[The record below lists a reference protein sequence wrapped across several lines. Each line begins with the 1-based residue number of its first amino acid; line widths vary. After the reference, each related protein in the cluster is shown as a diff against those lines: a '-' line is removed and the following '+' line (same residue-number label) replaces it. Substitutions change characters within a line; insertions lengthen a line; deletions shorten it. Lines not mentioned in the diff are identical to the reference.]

1 MKKKIL
7 KWTTLTS
14 ATLALLSY
22 APTVSAQMF
31 QNGNTDCQQI
41 LVLTDNGG
49 SNSVACQNINGAAD
63 FNGDAYPDCALLTS
77 TTTDS
82 APTDVFSVLMNLA
95 TASTGCSSQF
105 DAADNYTA
113 DGLEGLVIGSP
124 LGSIVAGPILSS
136 SAFDD
141 AAAPSLDPAV
151 GLGDTVYATLP
162 SVASGGF
169 GAVNP
174 IATSNANYNTG
185 NVLSPDVAFSNDT
198 TDKNAALIDCNN
210 DGFLDAA
217 VVVRDN
223 SALDVFKVN
232 LLINNAGTG
241 LQDAASFA
249 DTQILANPLATDIA
263 ALAVGDFNNDNND
276 DVVVVASSTAL
287 VPSASVVEV
296 CTNDGSC
303 GFTCQTTTQ
312 INLNTLHS
320 GSDPLPTSIV
330 AGDFNGDGNYDVAVN
345 TPGLATASEGVDFL
359 FGNGAT
365 VPAFPT
371 NLVVA
376 YIGGTTGEP
385 SRLTTGCYDN
395 DNTTDVSMS
404 YSAGAGSNVGVFTN
418 ITNTDLNTDVLNF
431 NPTNILDP
439 IILPTGI
446 DSADFDRLGGD
457 DIITLALNPDGK
469 VRVAYVFLNTV
480 ETIVANAGTDITLSG
495 PGSAALTGT
504 CAIDPEDESAVFAN
518 SWAIL
523 SPETGG
529 TLSGGTTLTPT
540 FTATAPGT
548 YTIELTCRTRCDGT
562 GTDTVVVTVGGT
574 LPPGI
579 TTQGGCVG
587 NTLSPSAPSLV
598 STLYGFVLFA
608 PVMVF
613 GYRRRRFSK
622 SSGKSLK
629 NFLFFA
635 VILAG
640 VGASFSAQA
649 LTQSFSTQMFRPT
662 VDDSD
667 YLSVYSSQTLQKNN
681 YHFGLWLDYAK
692 DPYEVGNTN
701 YNRVSGIT
709 NSLVT
714 GNFLGTYGVMDWF
727 NVGGRLPVYFINN
740 IDATILGRISETRI
754 DLGDFELDLKFKLL
768 DREKKHIGLSIVPF
782 ITFPT
787 ATRAASDFTGNGNFT
802 GGALLAVDG
811 KVQERVTLALNTG
824 FQGRGSLTEIG
835 GNTIGSKFLI
845 SGAVAVDIIKKQLK
859 VIGETQV
866 ETVVSNFFDR
876 HTTPAEA
883 RLGIRYRFKNGINV
897 NVAGGMGY
905 TNGIGSPELRAIA
918 GVTYTTGRMNEFT
931 LKEPAPD
938 TFELKDEDVWAKANV
953 GDELKLRDK
962 IYFDYDKASIRP
974 ISKPTLDKLALFLKN
989 HPEFT
994 KLRIEGNT
1002 CDLGSEKYNMGLSKR
1017 RAMSVNQYLVS
1028 QGVNPS
1034 RLEDVGNGESK
1045 PLVPNSD
1052 EAHREQNRRVQ
1063 IFVAAKQ

>member
-14 ATLALLSY
+14 AALALLSY
-22 APTVSAQMF
+22 APSASAQMF
-31 QNGNTDCQQI
+31 QNGNTDCQQLDVI
-41 LVLTDNGG
+41 TPNGG
-49 SNSVACQNINGAAD
+49 SNSIACQNILGGAD
-63 FNGDAYPDCALLTS
+63 FNGDTYPDCVLLNS
-77 TTTDS
+77 TTDTG
-82 APTDVFSVLMNLA
+82 AEDVFSVLMNQASAA
-95 TASTGCSSQF
+95 TNCSSATPSQF
-105 DAADNYTA
+105 DPSVNYAAS
-113 DGLEGLVIGSP
+113 GFEGAAVTSG

-136 SAFDD
+136 TPFDD
-141 AAAPSLDPAV
+141 AAAPNIDPPV
-151 GLGDTVYATLP
+151 ILGDILFATVP
-162 SVASGGF
+162 SVAGGGF
-169 GAVNP
+169 GATSP
-174 IATSNANYNTG
+174 IATDDANLDFAG
-185 NVLSPDVAFSNDT
+185 GPDLGFANNQ
-198 TDKNAALIDCNN
+198 TDKNSALIDCNN

-217 VVVRDN
+217 AIVKGDG
-223 SALDVFKVN
+223 LDTFRVN
-232 LLINNAGTG
+232 FLINNAGLG
-241 LQDAASFA
+241 LQDASV
-249 DTQILANPLATDIA
+249 TANTNIVAVAGSGEDVGA
-263 ALAVGDFNNDNND
+263 VAVGDFNNDGNT
-276 DVVVVASSTAL
+276 DVVVAVSTSITAESF
-287 VPSASVVEV
+287 VQV
-296 CTNDGSC
+296 CTNDGTC
-303 GFTCQTTTQ
+303 AFTCQSSTQ
-312 INLNTLHS
+312 VNLNTLH
-320 GSDPLPTSIV
+320 GGVDPTPTSIV
-330 AGDFNGDGNYDVAVN
+330 AGDFNGDGNFDAAVN
-345 TPGLATASEGVDFL
+345 TPGVGVVGGQGVDFL
-359 FGNGAT
+359 FGNGAAI
-365 VPAFPT
+365 PAFSA
-371 NLVVA
+371 NLLLPYA
-376 YIGGTTGEP
+376 PAGSTGAP
-385 SRLTTGCYDN
+385 LTLTTGCYDN
-395 DNTTDVSMS
+395 DNTTDLAMTFGS
-404 YSAGAGSNVGVFTN
+404 SATSSARVGVFTN
-418 ITNTDLNTDVLNF
+418 ITSVEANADTLSFNAADVNT
-431 NPTNILDP
+431 PG
-439 IILPTGI
+439 GI

-457 DIITLALNPDGK
+457 DILMVATLSG
-469 VRVAYVFLNTV
+469 VTRQAYVFMNAI
-480 ETIVANAGTDITLSG
+480 ETIVANAGSDVTLSAV
-495 PGSAALTGT
+495 GSVALTGT